1 MSEMHENQNRK
12 VVSAEGMKKLEE
24 KLAYLTTAGRAA
36 VAEKLNIARGYGDL
50 SENAEYDAAK
60 DEQANL
66 EREIMELE
74 ATIRRAVVMSE
85 ENISTD
91 KVNVGTNV
99 RVKYVEDNDEEEY
112 AIVGALESD
121 PLHNRISNEC
131 PVGMALLGHCVGDVV
146 DVETPDGFIKLEILE
161 ISRQD

>member
-1 MSEMHENQNRK
+1 MSELHENANRK

-24 KLAYLTTAGRAA
+24 KLKEMTTTGRAA
-36 VAEKLNIARGYGDL
+36 IAEKLNVARGYGDL

-74 ATIRRAVVMSE
+74 QTIRTAIVIDD
-85 ENISTD
+85 ENVSTD

-99 RVKYVEDNDEEEY
+99 RVKYVEDGDVEEY
-112 AIVGALESD
+112 ALVGALESD
-121 PLHNRISNEC
+121 PMKNRISNEC
-131 PVGMALLGHCVGDVV
+131 PIGMALLGKHVGDVV